1 MNIITD
7 NSNKSL
13 KYLIFSFVFF
23 SAINLNAATL
33 GKGGYLF
40 AHMTNSDYGSLY
52 YSVSEDGITWTTL
65 NCDKKIN
72 NYKGHPN
79 ISIGAD
85 GQYYMIGIS
94 SISNATTPVLWKSK
108 DLITWNISV
117 NLPLSLFD
125 VTSLGYTT
133 DNVWFGA
140 PKMFFDKS
148 SNQYIISWHAPQTGQ
163 VANSQDYWRSMR
175 TFYVLTSDFITFTT
189 PKRLFNFTGDYADM
203 ATIDAIIYKID
214 GKYYVFVKDERWPGD
229 VSDPNYSGYKS
240 VQLTKSD
247 YLTGPYENPK
257 AISAQWQEAPALAPQ
272 PDSGGWYLYV
282 EAYPAKYVMYEAGS
296 IECTWTSKVIY
307 PPYARHGSI
316 VWLTDKAYKKV
327 LRAYK

>member
-1 MNIITD
+1 M
-7 NSNKSL
+7 L
-13 KYLIFSFVFF
+13 LF
-23 SAINLNAATL
+23 LNVLSIKAGVL

-65 NCDKKIN
+65 NCNKKIN

-85 GQYYMIGIS
+85 GQYYMIGV
-94 SISNATTPVLWKSK
+94 SNGSNGAVPVLWKSK
-108 DLITWNISV
+108 DLITWSV
-117 NLPLSLFD
+117 SKNLPLSAFD
-125 VTSLGYTT
+125 VTSQGFTI
-133 DNVWFGA
+133 DNVWLGA
-140 PKMFFDKS
+140 PKMFYDKS
-148 SNQYIISWHAPQTGQ
+148 SNQYIISWHASQIGQ
-163 VANSQDYWRSMR
+163 VGNTNNYWRSMR
-175 TFYVLTSDFITFTT
+175 TFYVLTSDFRTFTS
-189 PKRLFNFTGDYADM
+189 PKRLFNFTGNYENM

-214 GKYYVFVKDERWPGD
+214 GKYYVLVKDERWPGD
-229 VSDPNYSGYKS
+229 LSDLNYTGYKS

-257 AISAQWQEAPALAPQ
+257 AISAQWQEAPTLVPK
-272 PDSGGWYLYV
+272 PNSGGWYLYA

-296 IECTWTSKVIY
+296 IECTWTSRTIY

-316 VWLTDKAYKKV
+316 VWLGDKAYKKV